1 MMCSEFVIPEIDVS
15 NVITVLIA
23 LAGWFI
29 VHRLSAWR
37 DRVNHNRKIS
47 TDFLI
52 KAYQNLANSSNR
64 PPEAQYFRNME
75 SALAYI
81 QLFGSK
87 AQIQMVEVFLAEF
100 KNKNTASMDP
110 LLNSLRTDLRKE
122 LGYVQVGENV
132 KWFRPEGAPNGCA

>member
-1 MMCSEFVIPEIDVS
+1 MCSEFNYPEIDIS
-15 NVITVLIA
+15 NVITVLVA
-23 LAGWFI
+23 LAGWLV

-52 KAYQNLANSSNR
+52 KAYQNLANASNR

-75 SALAYI
+75 SVLTDI
-81 QLFGSK
+81 QLFGSES
-87 AQIQMVEVFLAEF
+87 QIQMVEAFLAEF
-100 KNKNTASMDP
+100 KIKNTASMDP
-110 LLNSLRTDLRKE
+110 LLKSLRTDLRKE
-122 LGYVQVGENV
+122 LGYVQVSQNP